1 MGDMEGYYLV
11 ASKIYIFAI
20 IIVNGYVLYRFIIPF
35 INNRKAA
42 LFIWAVYSGTMLLL
56 YWMPFYIDNF
66 TAYSIGIIAAFIVM
80 CISDRRNYC
89 QKIYIA
95 VTFFSLRYFSS
106 FITEI
111 INSFIYYL
119 VADNIY
125 MNQKMSFI
133 VYVIKLFSDILLELA
148 IQYISV
154 WYILRSYVYKY
165 QDITFKEMFMLVLP
179 SITGLSGYKIIRDY
193 QVLYETNGYKPS
205 VGIYNSLALLHYSIS
220 IVTIVVITV
229 IFQSIKIKREEET
242 QNKLFAAQAESI
254 KRHICQIEEL
264 YQDIRSIKHD
274 MANHIMTLENLY
286 AGNRHKEARA
296 YVEDLK
302 EAFSEV
308 QLEIKSGN
316 PVTDVILKERKNEAL
331 KKGIDFECSFH
342 YPEGSG
348 INAFDTSII
357 LNNAL
362 QNAIENAGEYQPS
375 YISVVS
381 YRRKNAYMIEVSN
394 SFKGEIRFN
403 PETGLPF
410 TSKEETRNHGYG
422 LANIQKIAGKYF
434 GDIDIVQTDS
444 EFRLVIMLIIST
456 D

>member
-11 ASKIYIFAI
+11 VSKIYIFAI

-42 LFIWAVYSGTMLLL
+42 LFIWTVYSGTMLLL
-56 YWMPFYIDNF
+56 YLMPFYIDNF

-80 CISDRRNYC
+80 CISDKRNYC
-89 QKIYIA
+89 QKVYIA

-125 MNQKMSFI
+125 MSQKMSFI

-179 SITGLSGYKIIRDY
+179 SVTGLSGYKIIRDY

-220 IVTIVVITV
+220 IVTIVVMTV

-242 QNKLFAAQAESI
+242 QNKVFAAQAESI

-302 EAFSEV
+302 KAFSEV
-308 QLEIKSGN
+308 QFEIKSGN

>member
-11 ASKIYIFAI
+11 VSKIYIFAI

-42 LFIWAVYSGTMLLL
+42 LFIWTVYSGTMLLL
-56 YWMPFYIDNF
+56 YLMPFYIDNF

-80 CISDRRNYC
+80 CISDKRNYC
-89 QKIYIA
+89 QKVYIA

-125 MNQKMSFI
+125 MSQKMSFI
-133 VYVIKLFSDILLELA
+133 VYVIKLFFDILLELA
-148 IQYISV
+148 IQYISI

-179 SITGLSGYKIIRDY
+179 SVTGLSGYKIIRDY

-220 IVTIVVITV
+220 IVTIVVMTV

-242 QNKLFAAQAESI
+242 QNKVFAAQAESI

-302 EAFSEV
+302 KAFSEV
-308 QLEIKSGN
+308 QFEIKSGN